1 MKIPDNETITFHDL
15 IRGDISIES
24 SVLDDQVILK
34 SDGFPTYH
42 LAVVVDDHMM
52 GISHV
57 IRGEEWISST
67 PKHVLLYQYFEWELP
82 VFVHGALLRNADSS
96 KLSKRKNPVWSS
108 WYLEEGYLAK
118 AVLNFLALMGWS
130 HPEEKEIFSMEEFIQ
145 VIDLHRI
152 KTVGPIFDIKKLEWM
167 NGEYIRMMSVSE
179 LVDVLK
185 KFYKNAYPDDIVEK
199 TAPIVQERIK
209 TLKEYDEYCNFFI
222 QKPNEFEK
230 DLTEDKEILKKV
242 HDVFEGISEDEWK
255 ADIIGEKLQNLAT
268 TEGISFSKFFMIVR
282 IALAGKKVTPP
293 LNESLEIL
301 GKEEVISRFKNF
313 I

>member
-1 MKIPDNETITFHDL
+1 
-15 IRGDISIES
+15 
-24 SVLDDQVILK
+24 
-34 SDGFPTYH
+34 
-42 LAVVVDDHMM
+42 
-52 GISHV
+52 
-57 IRGEEWISST
+57 
-67 PKHVLLYQYFEWELP
+67 
-82 VFVHGALLRNADSS
+82 
-96 KLSKRKNPVWSS
+96 
-108 WYLEEGYLAK
+108 
-118 AVLNFLALMGWS
+118 
-130 HPEEKEIFSMEEFIQ
+130 MEEFIQ